1 MGFLTGK
8 TALITGAGRAVL
20 QDGSCGSIGYGIAT
34 AYAKEGA
41 NLVITGRNVKKLEEA
56 KQELE
61 SKYGIK
67 VLPVQADV
75 CAGGDNE
82 ATVQRVVKQAVDAFG
97 GIQVL
102 INNAQASASG
112 VSLAEHTTEQFD
124 LALYS
129 GLYAA
134 FYYMKACYPYLKQSH
149 GSVINFASGA
159 GLFGNYGQCAYAAAK
174 EGIRGLSR
182 VAATEWGPDDINVN
196 VVCPLAWTAK
206 LEQFQ
211 QAYPEAFKANVKMPP
226 MGHYGNA
233 ELEIGRVCVRTS
245 SICPARPSRWRA
257 AWVSARNFAFFFLLL
272 NRQKRLCR
280 WAQPLLSICC
290 FWDQPRTA
298 MHSIS
303 SFAPLGMAATCTQ
316 LRAGN
321 GSAKALAYSA
331 FTAAKSLMSAR
342 KITVLTTLAMVRPAS
357 ARIALR
363 FARLCAAC
371 SSTVSAILPVAGSTG
386 I

>member
-1 MGFLTGK
+1 MAKISPAGRSSSGHILEDNYGLLTGK

-67 VLPVQADV
+67 VLSVQADV

-134 FYYMKACYPYLKQSH
+134 FYYMKACYPYLKESH

-233 ELEIGRVCVRTS
+233 ELEIGRVCV
-245 SICPARPSRWRA
+245 
-257 AWVSARNFAFFFLLL
+257 
-272 NRQKRLCR
+272 Q
-280 WAQPLLSICC
+280 
-290 FWDQPRTA
+290 
-298 MHSIS
+298 
-303 SFAPLGMAATCTQ
+303 
-316 LRAGN
+316 
-321 GSAKALAYSA
+321 
-331 FTAAKSLMSAR
+331 
-342 KITVLTTLAMVRPAS
+342 LAMPDFKFMSGETLTLEGGMGQRP
-357 ARIALR
+357 
-363 FARLCAAC
+363 
-371 SSTVSAILPVAGSTG
+371 
-386 I
+386 